1 MKFGCRDDSGTFAER
16 VRIDHH
22 GIKLNGDTAE
32 DNALSD
38 YEEGTFTGTLVGY
51 FASPSSAVTTT
62 GYYTKIGNMV
72 TIFLAFESADTSG
85 ASGDMWVT
93 GLPFSHS
100 GPYTVQSCSMNSA
113 GTFPNS
119 SPFGLVSG
127 AVLYF
132 YKHTSNGVP
141 TAVYHNAGT
150 SRAIRVTGEY
160 RTT

>member
-1 MKFGCRDDSGTFAER
+1 MWHSAICA
-16 VRIDHH
+16 
-22 GIKLNGDTAE
+22 
-32 DNALSD
+32 
-38 YEEGTFTGTLVGY
+38 
-51 FASPSSAVTTT
+51 AS
-62 GYYTKIGNMV
+62 
-72 TIFLAFESADTSG
+72 LAFESADTSG
-85 ASGDMWVT
+85 ASGDMWFT
-93 GLPFSHS
+93 GLPFAHS
-100 GPYTVQSCSMNSA
+100 GPYTIQSCSMNSA

-127 AVLYF
+127 SVLYF